1 MAAAATMYP
10 AAPNLGY
17 AFNTAPAAT
26 HTLLNTSA
34 LPSWAP
40 AAHNGGWMPA
50 TAHCSKFVSPQP
62 FLAFDELSAA
72 QLEHDLCQMELD
84 FADPDLDLPGAAD
97 CLGIAGSSPRDIE
110 PLPLPSAVQA
120 GSAGAAGLGNADL
133 SMTIRCHWCGGMK
146 TRTGLCHSA
155 SCTQRRA
162 ADKAEERRA
171 AAEVHR
177 GPARTDSA
185 NVFSMD
191 EPATAPAPKKRPAPK
206 KKAPVRRQ
214 APAAKKPVP
223 AARPKAVAKPNVKT
237 AAGPPAGLTVP
248 VTGDRKRDQ
257 FVATLYKMHDAAG
270 SPVVKI
276 PLVAKVPLDLY
287 SLHQLVQ
294 EHGGFAQVVKEKL
307 WKPIAVELG
316 ISLKVC
322 TDYGFRLRNHY
333 ERFLLI
339 LDGEQPKRK
348 ADRKRKAPAAPERA
362 SRRTRTQ
369 RKAS

>member
-1 MAAAATMYP
+1 MDSI
-10 AAPNLGY
+10 
-17 AFNTAPAAT
+17 
-26 HTLLNTSA
+26 TSTS
-34 LPSWAP
+34 L
-40 AAHNGGWMPA
+40 
-50 TAHCSKFVSPQP
+50 TT
-62 FLAFDELSAA
+62 
-72 QLEHDLCQMELD
+72 HDLRSLNATTNDMLD
-84 FADPDLDLPGAAD
+84 GKTQLA
-97 CLGIAGSSPRDIE
+97 PR
-110 PLPLPSAVQA
+110 
-120 GSAGAAGLGNADL
+120 
-133 SMTIRCHWCGGMK
+133 K
-146 TRTGLCHSA
+146 TRTHGGTS
-155 SCTQRRA
+155 
-162 ADKAEERRA
+162 
-171 AAEVHR
+171 
-177 GPARTDSA
+177 G
-185 NVFSMD
+185 
-191 EPATAPAPKKRPAPK
+191 
-206 KKAPVRRQ
+206 Q

-223 AARPKAVAKPNVKT
+223 AARPKAAAKPNVKT

>member
-1 MAAAATMYP
+1 MRDWRKSKPRLLTASSPSSSPGLVAGSPSPRQHYAQHYTMAAAATMYP
-10 AAPNLGY
+10 SAPSLGY
-17 AFNTAPAAT
+17 AFNAAPAAT

-162 ADKAEERRA
+162 ADILRISIIAD
-171 AAEVHR
+171 
-177 GPARTDSA
+177 PT
-185 NVFSMD
+185 
-191 EPATAPAPKKRPAPK
+191 
-206 KKAPVRRQ
+206 
-214 APAAKKPVP
+214 
-223 AARPKAVAKPNVKT
+223 
-237 AAGPPAGLTVP
+237 
-248 VTGDRKRDQ
+248 
-257 FVATLYKMHDAAG
+257 G
-270 SPVVKI
+270 SPWMPMTVRGC
-276 PLVAKVPLDLY
+276 VPLCMYLDNEKCVYGILLRRI
-287 SLHQLVQ
+287 SCSRVDR
-294 EHGGFAQVVKEKL
+294 HGRAES
-307 WKPIAVELG
+307 
-316 ISLKVC
+316 IS
-322 TDYGFRLRNHY
+322 
-333 ERFLLI
+333 
-339 LDGEQPKRK
+339 P
-348 ADRKRKAPAAPERA
+348 
-362 SRRTRTQ
+362 
-369 RKAS
+369 